1 MKRVWDIQMQIVT
14 EETNL
19 TEEQQMKQIDNALEE
34 YFDQENSLVNYIV
47 TTLNG
52 TIEDEETHLD

>member
-52 TIEDEETHLD
+52 TIEDDEQ